1 MEVYALVGPSG
12 TGKSH
17 RALIVAQERGINTL
31 IDDGLLI
38 QDSRIVAGKS
48 AKREPTRLQAV
59 RRAIFVDPEQAREVK
74 EKLAELAPERV
85 LVISTSL
92 KMIRRILERL
102 ELPPPAQVIQIEE
115 IASPQEIAHAREVR
129 RREGKHVIPVPTIE
143 VKKKFPG
150 FLVDPLEV
158 FFPRPSATRSE
169 RVGEKSLVRPPFS
182 YVGKLYIADAV
193 IVALVQK
200 CLAEIP
206 GVARPL
212 RTQVRARGSEGVVIE
227 LELKLVYGHRL
238 PPLLARVQEEVQ
250 ERIQYFTGLNV
261 LAVNVLARA
270 LQLPEGES

>member
-92 KMIRRILERL
+92 KMLRRILERL

-212 RTQVRARGSEGVVIE
+212 RTQVRARGNEGVVIE

>member
-212 RTQVRARGSEGVVIE
+212 RTQVRARGNEGVVIE